1 VVRRY
6 SMPEKD
12 AWAKLRPR
20 SVRDRHR
27 IRVVSGYLALIAI
40 FIAAAFFFKHK
51 HREDLEQNWNSATAT
66 IEDVRP
72 KEVAQI
78 NTSRGGAMLYQV
90 EVLVMYK
97 SDGLDQR
104 RWIAVEQLP
113 EVLSEAQLQAFRWK
127 GKQCIVRWKPSDPS
141 KVIAEVS

>member
-1 VVRRY
+1 MRRY
-6 SMPEKD
+6 SMPELD

-20 SVRDRHR
+20 SNRDWHR
-27 IRVVSGYLALIAI
+27 IRVLSGYLALIAI
-40 FIAAAFFFKHK
+40 FIATAFFFKHR
-51 HREDLEQNWNSATAT
+51 HLEDMEQNWNSATAI

-78 NTSRGGAMLYQV
+78 NTARGGAILYQV
-90 EVLVMYK
+90 EVLVKYK

-104 RWIAVEQLP
+104 RWIKVKQLP
-113 EVLSEAQLQAFRWK
+113 EILSEAELQAFRWK

>member
-1 VVRRY
+1 MRRY

-12 AWAKLRPR
+12 AWVKIRPR
-20 SVRDRHR
+20 NVRDWHR

-40 FIAAAFFFKHK
+40 LVATVFFFKHK
-51 HREDLEQNWNSATAT
+51 RRDDLEQNWNSAIAT

-78 NTSRGGAMLYQV
+78 NTARGGAMLYQV
-90 EVLVMYK
+90 EVLVKYK

-104 RWIAVEQLP
+104 RWITVEQLP
-113 EVLSEAQLQAFRWK
+113 EVLSEAELQVFRWK
-127 GKQCIVRWKPSDPS
+127 GKQCIVRWKPSDRS